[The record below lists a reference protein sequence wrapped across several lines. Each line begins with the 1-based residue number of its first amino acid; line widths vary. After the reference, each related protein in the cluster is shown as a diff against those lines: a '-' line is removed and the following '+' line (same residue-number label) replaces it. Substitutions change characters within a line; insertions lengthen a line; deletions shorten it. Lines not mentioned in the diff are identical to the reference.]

1 MANNKMTQRDY
12 FNEII
17 ALAKTNDRDDLVAF
31 AEGRIE
37 VLNRKSAK
45 SSKPTATQVAN
56 EALKADILSGLSE
69 SEGKTVSDLIKSVDA
84 LADLSNQKVSAVLRL
99 MIADGTVRKEND
111 KKKTLFFKVVA
122 E

>member
-17 ALAKTNDRDDLVAF
+17 ALAKANDRDDLVAF

-45 SSKPTATQVAN
+45 SGKPTATQVAN

>member
-1 MANNKMTQRDY
+1 MSLLERFLNFSA
-12 FNEII
+12 
-17 ALAKTNDRDDLVAF
+17 DRDDLVAF

-45 SSKPTATQVAN
+45 SGKPTATQVAN